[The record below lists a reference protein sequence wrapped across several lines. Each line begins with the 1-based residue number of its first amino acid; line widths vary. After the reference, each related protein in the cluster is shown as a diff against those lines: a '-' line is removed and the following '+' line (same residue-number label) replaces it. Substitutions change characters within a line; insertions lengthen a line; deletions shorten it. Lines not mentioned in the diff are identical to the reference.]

1 MSAELL
7 RHLFSLLPACGL
19 PPSWPAC
26 VRPCLSYGPGSQA
39 QPAPSVGLRQPLPA
53 PARSWQ
59 PRGLRAKHN
68 PPAVDTVVDFQEGR
82 EGWERRGEAAKAFN
96 ASPANSQ
103 LVLAI
108 LSPAAWERLGP
119 PTPGLPG
126 PHTTVC
132 QSPARPRRT
141 TPQAAPHSLR
151 AGQHTPRPPVFKG
164 LPLPVSKVM
173 RPPQSL
179 ARGRTV

>member
-26 VRPCLSYGPGSQA
+26 VRPCLSYRPGSQA

-59 PRGLRAKHN
+59 PQGLWAKHN

-82 EGWERRGEAAKAFN
+82 EGREGRGEAAKAFN
-96 ASPANSQ
+96 TSLPNLQ
-103 LVLAI
+103 LVPAI
-108 LSPAAWERLGP
+108 LHPSRPQ
-119 PTPGLPG
+119 LPG
-126 PHTTVC
+126 
-132 QSPARPRRT
+132 R
-141 TPQAAPHSLR
+141 
-151 AGQHTPRPPVFKG
+151 G
-164 LPLPVSKVM
+164 LGL
-173 RPPQSL
+173 
-179 ARGRTV
+179 